1 MSDVGDDD
9 GEHQVQIPGW
19 KVLMFQLF
27 TVLSYA
33 NSAVNPLLY
42 VFVNDNFRQNCL
54 AAAVSIARGGSQVRG
69 VGTPTSLAAA
79 GAPRSGHRPVVVVQL
94 SATSAAAAG
103 VASNVELHA
112 IAVMTTEHKRRISS

>member
-1 MSDVGDDD
+1 MSADMSEGKQ
-9 GEHQVQIPGW
+9 QVMIPGW

-54 AAAVSIARGGSQVRG
+54 AAVRVSSRSSQHLVAMTAPSGR
-69 VGTPTSLAAA
+69 
-79 GAPRSGHRPVVVVQL
+79 PRSALVARRTVAV
-94 SATSAAAAG
+94 AT
-103 VASNVELHA
+103 ASGAEIELQP
-112 IAVMTTEHKRRISS
+112 IR